1 MQLEDLS
8 GKPCSFLLD
17 SFQECF
23 EFGIKEVFMRPSGR
37 VPCDRSSR
45 IFLVSAYTIPWR
57 VADYLDAPWVIIRGL
72 NTPAAEMCTGLSV
85 VITQPEFCRT
95 SACIAGDLGRSVPRQ
110 QAEATLGGG
119 GRVGIDDLQ
128 AKGGRR
134 PKVVFI
140 EELYTWREYAGERDL
155 HVHLATLRAACE
167 PLALDGKFTE
177 VTTAFNPNVADKR
190 VECGK
195 GAGLM
200 GKHEEP
206 VRFHMVSLYR
216 NEKRRVLAPGPA

>member
-1 MQLEDLS
+1 MQVEDLS

-17 SFQECF
+17 SFQDCLDF
-23 EFGIKEVFMRPSGR
+23 RVKKVFTRPSGR

-72 NTPAAEMCTGLSV
+72 NTPAAEMDAWFFLV
-85 VITQPEFCRT
+85 TQPEFCRT
-95 SACIAGDLGRSVPRQ
+95 SACIAVNLGRGVPRQ
-110 QAEATLGGG
+110 QAEGALKGG
-119 GRVGIDDLQ
+119 GRMGIDDLQ
-128 AKGGRR
+128 VKGGRR

-155 HVHLATLRAACE
+155 HVHLATLRASCE

-177 VTTAFNPNVADKR
+177 VTTAFNPYVADK
-190 VECGK
+190 
-195 GAGLM
+195 
-200 GKHEEP
+200 
-206 VRFHMVSLYR
+206 
-216 NEKRRVLAPGPA
+216 